1 MSDCELID
9 DLDVVQLAASSTSAD
24 TPVDHQIYSAAGTT
38 PARNSRCLPVYVVEY
53 HHHAVQHIHRQIARK
68 KLRFEANTMIH
79 FDSHP
84 DLCFPRPF
92 DPDRIFEKEYVYD
105 NVNIESWILPL
116 VYAGHV
122 RDVIWVR
129 PPWANQIRDG
139 LYHFR
144 VGKDFNEVKVTL
156 PEEYF
161 VSECLWAPEES
172 LCNTK
177 DCMLYVSRMEDVDM
191 RKIEKPCDGAGDEPG
206 QEDWSLSWILDI
218 DLDYF
223 STKNPFE
230 AIFSPKQLQIMR
242 KLYDF
247 PELPQ
252 GVTAERLK
260 ELSQKRRDQL
270 DDLQMIIGAN
280 LHNSHLEEHDIEADS
295 EQEKLVAE
303 LIKDLDDNP
312 PKDYV
317 ITPELIHDAG
327 CTMDLRSMLPHH
339 VSSKEEVSRM
349 IKAMESFL
357 GKLQPEK
364 PKVVTISRSSTDD
377 YCPREDVDFIQ
388 DQVIGMIERL
398 YGECT
403 ITRDY
408 DERPDPIQQ
417 QGLIDDKQ
425 QCQQKKE
432 CTV

>member
-9 DLDVVQLAASSTSAD
+9 DLDVAQLAATSTLAD
-24 TPVDHQIYSAAGTT
+24 APVDHQIYSAAGTT
-38 PARNSRCLPVYVVEY
+38 PARNPRCLPVYVVEY
-53 HHHAVQHIHRQIARK
+53 HHHAIQHIHRQIARK
-68 KLRFEANTMIH
+68 KLRFEANTMVH

-92 DPDRIFEKEYVYD
+92 DPDRIFEKDYVYD

-116 VYAGHV
+116 VYAGHLSDIV
-122 RDVIWVR
+122 WVR
-129 PPWANQIRDG
+129 PPWADQIRDG

-172 LCNTK
+172 LCNMK
-177 DCMLYVSRMEDVDM
+177 DCTLYVATLADVDM
-191 RKIEKPCDGAGDEPG
+191 GRIEKSCEGAGDDSG
-206 QEDWSLSWILDI
+206 QETWSASWILDI

-223 STKNPFE
+223 STENPFE
-230 AIFSPKQLQIMR
+230 GIFSPKQLQIMR

-252 GVTAERLK
+252 ELSGERLK

-270 DDLQMIIGAN
+270 DDLQIIIGAN
-280 LHNSHLEEHDIEADS
+280 LHNSHLDEHDAEADS
-295 EQEKLVAE
+295 EKERLVAE
-303 LIKDLDDNP
+303 LIKDLDENP
-312 PKDYV
+312 PKDHV

-339 VSSKEEVSRM
+339 VSSREDVRRMVEEM
-349 IKAMESFL
+349 ASFL
-357 GKLQPEK
+357 GKLLPEK
-364 PKVVTISRSSTDD
+364 PKVVTISRSSTDG

-388 DQVIGMIERL
+388 EQVIAMIERL

-408 DERPDPIQQ
+408 DD
-417 QGLIDDKQ
+417 GLEAL
-425 QCQQKKE
+425 QQKDHI
-432 CTV
+432 VHG